1 MRLAGIKE
9 IANYYEISSQ
19 LAYKWTRRREFPSPV
34 ADLAQGKVWNFD
46 DVEEWG
52 ERNGRTKGCGPRR
65 RVAQ

>member
-1 MRLAGIKE
+1 
-9 IANYYEISSQ
+9 
-19 LAYKWTRRREFPSPV
+19 V

-46 DVEEWG
+46 EVEEWG